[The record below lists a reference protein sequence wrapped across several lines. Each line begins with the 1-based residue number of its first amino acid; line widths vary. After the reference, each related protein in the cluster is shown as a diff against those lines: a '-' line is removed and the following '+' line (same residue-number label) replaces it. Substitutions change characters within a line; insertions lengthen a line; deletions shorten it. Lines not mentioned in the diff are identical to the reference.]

1 MSWQVTWQ
9 DGVTWLIVA
18 GAAAFLVDRF
28 VFAGRRKK
36 QAASTKPDVP
46 VKALVR
52 KQWGQIADA
61 SGKPVVR
68 VFTTALE
75 YTPSATVLDAL
86 VAVVVAPV
94 GVLVAVGLVLSVAR
108 SRRNR

>member
-18 GAAAFLVDRF
+18 GAVAFLVDRF

-36 QAASTKPDVP
+36 QAASSKPDVP

-52 KQWGQIADA
+52 KRP
-61 SGKPVVR
+61 KR
-68 VFTTALE
+68 
-75 YTPSATVLDAL
+75 
-86 VAVVVAPV
+86 
-94 GVLVAVGLVLSVAR
+94 
-108 SRRNR
+108 